1 MPKTAVIRDT
11 GNKEV
16 LSVVVEGPKG
26 LVFYDDNQEIADME
40 ARGNSFAKTI
50 EDVLGSGYSYLD
62 VQVTEMSDEELKNL
76 TAKMFSATS
85 SA

>member
-11 GNKEV
+11 ASKEV

-26 LVFYDDNQEIADME
+26 LVFYEGNQEIADME
-40 ARGNSFAKTI
+40 AESNSFAKTI